1 MKDIGTSKMEINV
14 LKWYIFTEMKQ
25 IVFNL
30 Y

>member
-1 MKDIGTSKMEINV
+1 MKGVGTNKLEINV

-25 IVFNL
+25 IVFNI

>member
-1 MKDIGTSKMEINV
+1 MKGIGTNKVEINV

-25 IVFNL
+25 ILFNV